1 MFSLNDRIPGYLLGK
16 YQLIA
21 TVTFSSLFSL
31 VFLLAS
37 VPFSHNVWFDID
49 STDAFGFTVLFFLI
63 ALFVVIVSKRVLY
76 QSYRKRQDMTYLQY
90 ILWNAVE
97 IVIICILYTLF
108 TLKGDSMGIIDIKG
122 ESPDHI
128 FFNAL
133 LYCVMS
139 IAVPYVGCAMYFAI
153 IDRDNTIRVMNY
165 STVVS
170 DEVLQPKDEK
180 KITLF
185 DNSGVLKLS
194 VSSANLYYIESDDN
208 YIKVWYEDSH
218 GVLKQYM
225 LRCRLKTIEDS
236 FADSSLIRCHRKYI
250 VNMDKVKILSKE
262 KDGYVLELDNDTI
275 PPIQIT
281 KTYEDSVL
289 ARFNNSSYF
298 EA

>member
-21 TVTFSSLFSL
+21 TVTFSALFSL

-37 VPFSHNVWFDID
+37 VPFSHNAWFEID
-49 STDAFGFTVLFFLI
+49 SSEAFGFTSLFFLI
-63 ALFVVIVSKRVLY
+63 AVFVVIVSKRILY

-97 IVIICILYTLF
+97 IVMICILYTLF
-108 TLKGDSMGIIDIKG
+108 TLKGDSMGIIDVG
-122 ESPDHI
+122 GQSPDHI
-128 FFNAL
+128 FFNSL

-139 IAVPYVGCAMYFAI
+139 LAVPYTGCAMYFAI
-153 IDRDNTIRVMNY
+153 IDKDNTIRVMNY

-194 VSSANLYYIESDDN
+194 VSSTNLYYIESDDN

-225 LRCRLKTIEDS
+225 LRCRLKTVEDS
-236 FADSSLIRCHRKYI
+236 FADSSLVRCHRKYI
-250 VNMDKVKILSKE
+250 VNMDKVKVLRKE
-262 KDGYVLELDNDTI
+262 KDFYEMELDNDSI
-275 PPIQIT
+275 PPIQVT
-281 KTYEDSVL
+281 KTYEENVL
-289 ARFNNSSYF
+289 ARFNASYH
-298 EA
+298 EE